1 MAARDDWPR
10 TGRILPWCT
19 AALLGMLFLIPFDSI
34 RFAVT
39 LPFDAKLD
47 RVALVICLVLWAL
60 VAATSPWSLVR
71 PAHRFGVPEALLA
84 IFVLV
89 CFASVLVNVSTLA
102 RLNETQASLRRLA
115 LLASYL
121 AFFVF
126 VVSNVRPSEVRAFT
140 TLIVG
145 LAVLAAI
152 GTIVEYRTLFNVFY
166 SAASAFSPPG
176 VSVSAHATVVT
187 PDGRIDVSGPTR
199 HGLAIATMLA
209 MALPFALVRATLA
222 RRTRTKILFA
232 VAAALIV
239 AGGLSTVRRSG
250 VVLPFVAVTVLA
262 IVGGRRMLPVMAVFA
277 VLLAATPLI
286 APRAIS
292 SLADQLSGRNAGA
305 QQSISGRTSDYAGI
319 APDVRHRAVIGRG
332 FGSYDPRRYRFLDNQ
347 ALALL
352 VETGVT
358 GLGVYLAMVLAGI
371 GAGLTAARR
380 RFGQLSW
387 LSLAGA
393 AAMVAFL
400 VANVLFDTLSFAHA
414 PYLFLAILALC
425 MIARRATEVPAVDP
439 LG

>member
-10 TGRILPWCT
+10 TGRILPWCV
-19 AALLGMLFLIPFDSI
+19 AALLAMLFLVPFDSI
-34 RFAVT
+34 SFAVA

-47 RVALVICLVLWAL
+47 RVGLLICLGLWAL
-60 VAATSPWSLVR
+60 VAATTPWSLVR
-71 PAHRFGVPEALLA
+71 PAHRFGIPEALLVL
-84 IFVLV
+84 FVLV
-89 CFASVLVNVSTLA
+89 CFASVLLNLPTLA
-102 RLNETQASLRRLA
+102 RLNETQVSLRRLA
-115 LLASYL
+115 LLVSYL
-121 AFFVF
+121 GFFVF
-126 VVSNVRPSEVRAFT
+126 VVSNVRSTEVRAFT

-145 LAVLAAI
+145 LAVLAAV
-152 GTIVEYRTLFNVFY
+152 GTIIEYRTLFNVFY
-166 SAASAFSPPG
+166 SAASAVAPPG
-176 VSVSAHATVVT
+176 LSVSPHATVVT

-199 HGLAIATMLA
+199 HGLAMATMLA
-209 MALPFALVRATLA
+209 MALPFALVRASLS
-222 RRTRTKILFA
+222 RRLRTKVLFA
-232 VAAALIV
+232 LAAALIV

-250 VVLPFVAVTVLA
+250 VVLPFVAVSVLA
-262 IVGGRRMLPVMAVFA
+262 IVGGRRMLPVLAVFA
-277 VLLAATPLI
+277 VLLAATPII

-305 QQSISGRTSDYAGI
+305 QQSISGRTNDYAGI

-371 GAGLTAARR
+371 GAGISAARR
-380 RFGQLSW
+380 RRGQLSW
-387 LSLAGA
+387 LALAAA
-393 AAMVAFL
+393 AAMVAFV

-425 MIARRATEVPAVDP
+425 MVARRATEVPPVDP
-439 LG
+439 LV